1 MEILQNVFDE
11 QYTMECNPGF
21 SLLFCGMHSGK
32 YIIADKQQ
40 TKGQQTDRQTDRLVD
55 KRADRHT
62 DRQADRHRKTESG
75 LSNNT

>member
-40 TKGQQTDRQTDRLVD
+40 TKGQQTDRQTDRQTGRQTGRQTQ
-55 KRADRHT
+55 KDR
-62 DRQADRHRKTESG
+62 KG
-75 LSNNT
+75 PFK